1 MSPLSTDTGLI
12 SLYLPSDKGS
22 VSGMKELRD
31 FASDSVVQGAFRS
44 ADQFRNVDLNLL
56 ETSEKKTCFYSNVTN
71 MAYMHTLVWYAAL
84 GTSLEEQLG
93 VSTEFLQLARSV
105 GTGGLDVF
113 SHFGL
118 TSHCGYTIGQLGTV
132 R

>member
-1 MSPLSTDTGLI
+1 MSE
-12 SLYLPSDKGS
+12 
-22 VSGMKELRD
+22 VKELRD
-31 FASDSVVQGAFRS
+31 FASDSAVQGAFQN
-44 ADQFRNVDLNLL
+44 AEQFRNVDLTLL
-56 ETSEKKTCFYSNVTN
+56 DTSEKKTCFYSNVTN
-71 MAYMHTLVWYAAL
+71 MAYMHALVWYAAL

-93 VSTEFLQLARSV
+93 VSTEYLQLAQSI